1 MPRWLALLFVLPQ
14 CTGCLY
20 YAYPTL
26 AHTPDLVIDNHDG
39 GAHAFRVDI
48 DRTER
53 KPAATATEYTLSRI
67 PIDTRGLVPSQLEV
81 ASASGVYN
89 PLGIG
94 DVKEHE
100 RSVYTMAIRLY
111 RPGSQT
117 MEVKEWD
124 KSRPLQ
130 WMPAPDLESQERAVD
145 YLLEDPE
152 RPDPARPNLIIATG
166 VRTLLPDTWWQQK
179 DRKTPPLGLQ
189 PGNVSFSQRKTL
201 EFAAS
206 EYQRLASSPPALAAN
221 MATTRER
228 LQQKAIWLQ
237 RFAVQPPTP

>member
-20 YAYPTL
+20 YAYPTV
-26 AHTPDLVIDNHDG
+26 AHTPELVIDNHDG

-67 PIDTRGLVPSQLEV
+67 PIDTSGLVPSQLEV

-130 WMPAPDLESQERAVD
+130 WLPAPDLAAQEKAID
-145 YLLEDPE
+145 DLLA
-152 RPDPARPNLIIATG
+152 DPATPQRPMDGSVKNIG
-166 VRTLLPDTWWQQK
+166 TLVTVNWWEQK
-179 DRKTPPLGLQ
+179 DNKTPPLGLQ
-189 PGNVSFSQRKTL
+189 PGNVSFSQRNALK
-201 EFAAS
+201 FAAG
-206 EYQRLASSPPALAAN
+206 EYQRLASSPPALVAN
-221 MATTRER
+221 MASTRER

-237 RFAVQPPTP
+237 RFADQPPMP